1 MPPPP
6 LTRAV
11 RTPSSHGG
19 RSAAAVGLLA
29 LVAFAAAP
37 VSAVTVV
44 EYYNAAL
51 DHYFIT
57 PLPTEIDALDSGR
70 ISGWGRTGLVFDA
83 YATAQEAHGAL
94 VSPVCR
100 FYIPPVHGDSHFL
113 SASPAECAEVLAK
126 VAADPNFS
134 GYIEETSAEFY
145 IALPDPTSGACPTGS
160 GPVYRLWNQRADSN
174 HRYTADAATRAVMI
188 ARGYAPEGYGP
199 LGVAMCTTRAGSGDS
214 QVRVTGF
221 SPFAAGCDRTGATG
235 VVYPGA
241 EVEPYVAIDPQNA
254 SHLIGVWQQD
264 RWSDGGARGLRTGYS
279 FDGGLTWS
287 LAQAAFSRCTGGN
300 GANGG
305 DFARASDP
313 WVTIGPD
320 GIAYQIAIAFNGG
333 TFADGSS
340 SAVLASRSTDGGRTW
355 SDPATLIRDG
365 VSPFNDKESI
375 TADPVTPGFAYATW
389 DRLDQ
394 GGNGPAWFAR
404 TTNGGQSWEGARPI
418 YDPGGR
424 NQTLNNHIVVTTSA
438 GAHTLYDFFTEFDV
452 VGNLTLPHLAFV
464 RSVDSGV
471 NWSGAV
477 SISDVR
483 AVGTRDP
490 QDPTREL
497 RDGANLASFAAG
509 PGVLVGVWQDS
520 RFSGGARDGV
530 AFSRSIDGGTSW
542 SPPVQINGVPATQAL
557 LPAVAVRGDGTIGV
571 FYYDM
576 RNDTADSATL
586 LVDAWLA
593 TSADGVNWSERHV
606 AGSFDFN
613 RAPTAE
619 GGLYIGDYQGLAGA
633 SGEFVA
639 FFAQTGADAA
649 NPTDIYAS
657 VFHAGA
663 APAPDKTRATWRAV
677 EGKAAPL
684 TPAWQQQLDR
694 TARKTLSQRRNGEAA
709 TVAPPA
715 EALP

>member
-1 MPPPP
+1 MPPSPP
-6 LTRAV
+6 IRAV
-11 RTPSSHGG
+11 RTSSA
-19 RSAAAVGLLA
+19 RATCCAAGVGLIA

-37 VSAVTVV
+37 VSANTVV

-57 PLPTEIDALDSGR
+57 PLPAEIDALDSGR

-83 YATAQEAHGAL
+83 YATAAEAQGAA

-100 FYIPPVHGDSHFL
+100 FYIPPIHGDSHFL
-113 SASPAECAEVLAK
+113 SASPAECADVLAK
-126 VAADPNFS
+126 VGTDPNFS

-145 IALPDPTSGACPTGS
+145 IALPDPTSGACPAGT

-174 HRYTADAATRAVMI
+174 HRYTADAATRAAMV
-188 ARGYAPEGYGP
+188 ARGYAPEGYGA

-214 QVRVTGF
+214 QVRVTGL

-235 VVYPGA
+235 IVYPGA

-287 LAQAAFSRCTGGN
+287 VTQAAFSRCTGGN
-300 GANGG
+300 AANGG
-305 DFARASDP
+305 DYARASDP
-313 WVTIGPD
+313 WITIGPD
-320 GIAYQIAIAFNGG
+320 GIGYQIAIAFNGN
-333 TFADGSS
+333 TFAEGSS

-365 VSPFNDKESI
+365 VAPFNDKESI
-375 TADPVTPGFAYATW
+375 TADPVMPGFAYATW

-404 TTNGGQSWEGARPI
+404 TTTGGQSWEAARPI
-418 YDPGGR
+418 YDPGGQ

-438 GAHTLYDFFTEFDV
+438 GAHTLYDFFTELDV
-452 VGNLTLPHLAFV
+452 VGNLTFAHLAFV
-464 RSVDSGV
+464 RSVDGGV

-477 SISDVR
+477 NISDMR

-497 RDGANLASFAAG
+497 RDGANIASFAAG

-542 SPPVQINGVPATQAL
+542 SPPVQINAVPATQAL
-557 LPAVAVRGDGTIGV
+557 LPAVSVRNDGTIGV
-571 FYYDM
+571 LYYDM
-576 RNDTADSATL
+576 RNDTADRSTL
-586 LVDAWLA
+586 LVDAWLT

-606 AGSFDFN
+606 AGPFDFN

-619 GGLYIGDYQGLAGA
+619 GGLFIGDYQGLASA
-633 SGEFVA
+633 AGEFVA
-639 FFAQTGADAA
+639 SFAQTGASAA
-649 NPTDIYAS
+649 DPTDIYAS
-657 VFHAGA
+657 VFHGTTA
-663 APAPDKTRATWRAV
+663 AARDVAKATYRAV
-677 EGKAAPL
+677 EAKAAPL
-684 TPAWQQQLDR
+684 TPAWQQQVDR
-694 TARKTLSQRRNGEAA
+694 IAQKTLSQRRIGPPAS
-709 TVAPPA
+709 APPRA
-715 EALP
+715 PALP